1 MKEVSVGG
9 QLPID
14 FSPMADLINR
24 DFFEGVVDG
33 IDDSPISLADA
44 ISLFAGHLLA
54 SIRSRL
60 MG

>member
-44 ISLFAGHLLA
+44 ISLFAGLFSHP
-54 SIRSRL
+54 
-60 MG
+60 